1 MIRDILY
8 QSRLFLLTNLVFWF
22 FVFVLTSMQAE
33 LFAIFFT
40 NLIFSSFRFLSL
52 WLRWQVVL
60 SSSGVCH
67 TPVGFHN

>member
-40 NLIFSSFRFLSL
+40 NLIFRPFVFCLC
-52 WLRWQVVL
+52 
-60 SSSGVCH
+60 G
-67 TPVGFHN
+67 